1 MAIIGV
7 SKPQYA
13 VYKEENGTVTYSSG
27 GVLGKMTEV
36 NVEIES
42 SEDNNLYADNG
53 IAETDREFSGGTMTL
68 STDELSQEVSKAI
81 LGIKEQALEDIT
93 GIDEEGLKELI
104 YDDTQVIPYL
114 GVGFIIKKKVS
125 GVTKWRAVV
134 LTKIMFSVP
143 NDAATTQ
150 GESIDWQTSELSG
163 TIMKDGTPTH
173 MWKRECTFAA
183 ETAADAY
190 IKARLNITATAG
202 VSTQT
207 LNENKSDF

>member
-13 VYKEENGTVTYSSG
+13 IYAENNGAVTYSSG
-27 GVLGKMTEV
+27 GTLGKMTEV
-36 NVEIES
+36 SVEIES

-114 GVGFIIKKKVS
+114 GVGFIIKKKVA

-163 TIMKDGTPTH
+163 TIMKDGTSTH
-173 MWKRECTFAA
+173 MWKRECTFNTEA
-183 ETAADAY
+183 AADTY
-190 IKARLNITATAG
+190 IKARLNITAAG
-202 VSTQT
+202 VSTQA
-207 LNENKSDF
+207 LDENKSDF

>member
-68 STDELSQEVSKAI
+68 STDELSQEVSKVI
-81 LGIKEQALEDIT
+81 LGLKEQALEDIA

-150 GESIDWQTSELSG
+150 GESIDWQTSELSA
-163 TIMKDGTPTH
+163 TIMKDGTSTH
-173 MWKRECTFAA
+173 MWKRECTFST
-183 ETAADAY
+183 EVDADAY
-190 IKARLNITATAG
+190 IKARLNITAAAG

-207 LNENKSDF
+207 FNENKSDF

>member
-42 SEDNNLYADNG
+42 SEDNNLRADNG

-68 STDELSQEVSKAI
+68 STDELSQEVSKVI
-81 LGIKEQALEDIT
+81 LGLKEQALEDIT

-150 GESIDWQTSELSG
+150 GESIDWQTSELSA
-163 TIMKDGTPTH
+163 TIMKDGTSTH
-173 MWKRECTFAA
+173 MWKRECTFSTEAN
-183 ETAADAY
+183 ADAY
-190 IKARLNITATAG
+190 IKARLNITAAAG
-202 VSTQT
+202 VSAQT

>member
-13 VYKEENGTVTYSSG
+13 VYKEENGTVTYSGG

-68 STDELSQEVSKAI
+68 STDELSQEVSKVI
-81 LGIKEQALEDIT
+81 LGLKEQALEDIT

-173 MWKRECTFAA
+173 MWKRECTFAT

-190 IKARLNITATAG
+190 IKARLNITAAAG